1 MSISTFKLLKT
12 CFIAMFIQALVTT
25 VSLGAPMEQPKK
37 FTWKKEMSRGVLE
50 LYQIDMDDQGTG
62 HFQYK
67 MKSQEPIETDFKISA
82 QTVAH
87 LYSQFQSIDFFNPAK
102 EFASPRKVADTGMKT
117 LRVETPVS
125 QREVHFNY
133 SDDKTIWQIVDFYE
147 DLCQQERSHF
157 ELEVALK
164 YDKLGV
170 AKRLEDLEKALNS
183 NRLIAPERFLPIL
196 EKIYND
202 PTIMNLARVNAR
214 QLMTLIQKKQ
224 PK

>member
-1 MSISTFKLLKT
+1 MNISTFKLLKIS
-12 CFIAMFIQALVTT
+12 FIVLFVQALGMT
-25 VSLGAPMEQPKK
+25 VSLGAPVEQPKK
-37 FTWKKEMSRGVLE
+37 FTWKKEMSRGTLE
-50 LYQIDMDDQGTG
+50 LYQIDLDDQGSG

-67 MKSQEPIETDFKISA
+67 MRSQEPIEADFKISA
-82 QTVAH
+82 QTVDH
-87 LYSQFQSIDFFNPAK
+87 LYSQFQSIDFFNPSK
-102 EFASPRKVADTGMKT
+102 EFASPRKVADTGLKT

-133 SDDKTIWQIVDFYE
+133 SDDKIIWQIIDFYE
-147 DLCQQERSHF
+147 NLCQQERSHF

-170 AKRLEDLEKALNS
+170 AKRLEDLENALKS

-224 PK
+224 SK